1 MADKNVIVVSFSVEA
16 NAYQALSEL
25 KQVAAQ
31 GKVGLDNA
39 VVIERA
45 ADGSFSVKDMENQ
58 TIGNKTGIGGL
69 IGAFVGIL
77 GGPLGVLF
85 GWGAGSLIGSASEV
99 DDAIESQAILAKLST
114 LIPAGSSGLIA
125 EVDEVANEVVD
136 GVMSKLDGTVTRQS
150 SADVEAEVAA
160 AAEAQAAAQREASRV
175 LREKNRAER
184 KERVEGWL
192 DDVKDRITGK
202 SND

>member
-1 MADKNVIVVSFSVEA
+1 MADKNVIVVSFAVEA

-39 VVIERA
+39 VVLERA
-45 ADGSFSVKDMENQ
+45 ADGSFTVKDMENQ

-99 DDAIESQAILAKLST
+99 GDAVESQAMLTKLSAQ
-114 LIPAGSSGLIA
+114 IPAGSSGLVA
-125 EVDEVANEVVD
+125 EVTEVADEVVD
-136 GVMSKLDGTVTRQS
+136 GVMTKLGGTVTRQS
-150 SADVEAEVAA
+150 AADVEAEIEA
-160 AAEAQAAAQREASRV
+160 AAEAQAAAQREANRV

-184 KERVEGWL
+184 KDRVEGWI
-192 DDVKDRITGK
+192 DNVKDRITGK
-202 SND
+202 SDD

>member
-1 MADKNVIVVSFSVEA
+1 MADKNVIVVSFPVEA

-25 KQVAAQ
+25 KLAAGQ

-99 DDAIESQAILAKLST
+99 GDAVESQAMLSKLST
-114 LIPAGSSGLIA
+114 QIPAGSAGLIA
-125 EVDEVANEVVD
+125 EVTEVANEVVD
-136 GVMSKLDGTVTRQS
+136 GVMGKLDGTVTRQS
-150 SADVEAEVAA
+150 AADVEAEIEA
-160 AAEAQAAAQREASRV
+160 AAEAQAAAQREANRV
-175 LREKNRAER
+175 LREKNREER
-184 KERVEGWL
+184 KERVEGWI
-192 DDVKDRITGK
+192 DNVKDRLTGK
-202 SND
+202 SDD